1 MLRRFIAL
9 GAPPLALLLATL
21 LLIRYH
27 PLISDILWGGRAP
40 QAWREVLYRIP
51 LMLAA
56 VGMVAGLRV
65 HSSGLLIVMASLGA
79 TAAVL
84 IPAGLPGLALIPQDG
99 SALTGLRLLLPAH
112 YLLGYATLGHRWHS
126 RRGLAVV
133 IAAVASTGL
142 LCCALVYDT
151 DLEALLTRC
160 MAPLAD
166 LPFSKA
172 LRGERWCSFL
182 PALLTAGFLGLRA
195 VGTHNPLAAGLCASL
210 VVLLPALG
218 SGWGPFPLVILV
230 SAAILAVLVGLLE
243 SMWALA
249 YRDGLTGLPGRRALN
264 QALGQLGRR
273 CAIAML
279 DVDHFKRF
287 NDRYGHRTGDDVLKM
302 IAARMRRIPGGR
314 PFRYGGEEFAVL
326 FKGRAVRTA
335 AERME
340 HFRATLA
347 QTPFVL
353 RHLPRADKK
362 ARGRKVRRTSPR
374 RRATITVSIGLAEAD
389 KALRRAT
396 DVLAEADKAL
406 YKAKSAGRNRVV
418 ARSSGSRRARRK
430 AS

>member
-27 PLISDILWGGRAP
+27 PLILDILWGGRAP
-40 QAWREVLYRIP
+40 QAWREVLHRIP

-56 VGMVAGLRV
+56 VGMVAGLRM

-84 IPAGLPGLALIPQDG
+84 IPAGLPGRALIPQDG

-112 YLLGYATLGHRWHS
+112 YLLGYATLGHSWHS
-126 RRGLAVV
+126 RRGLAVMT
-133 IAAVASTGL
+133 AAVASTGL

-230 SAAILAVLVGLLE
+230 SASILTVLVGLLE

-362 ARGRKVRRTSPR
+362 ARGRKARRTSPR
-374 RRATITVSIGLAEAD
+374 RQATITVSIGLAEAD
-389 KALRRAT
+389 KTLRRAM

-406 YKAKSAGRNRVV
+406 YRAKSAGRNRVE
-418 ARSSGSRRARRK
+418 ARSAGSRRARRK
-430 AS
+430 AA